1 MIARITHISRLNS
14 VTKAFFIKCKR
25 VHFSCASI
33 FVCVFFLHLKLN
45 TQFKR
50 YKWFLECFARLLL
63 SVSCTQRLAAL
74 HFQMPYF
81 IDAILKISFITL
93 FFLHFCRRIHCKHF
107 SLLFKIIATSFILS
121 DINWVKNKFSF
132 EPTQR
137 TKTLFQLNI
146 LNFII
151 YFFFVCVCGQ
161 PEFFYLNA
169 SIFYLNTSHF
179 T

>member
-1 MIARITHISRLNS
+1 MIFGMFCTTAS
-14 VTKAFFIKCKR
+14 
-25 VHFSCASI
+25 FSL
-33 FVCVFFLHLKLN
+33 LHSTLSCFTFSNALLHR
-45 TQFKR
+45 R
-50 YKWFLECFARLLL
+50 YTENKFYH
-63 SVSCTQRLAAL
+63 AL
-74 HFQMPYF
+74 
-81 IDAILKISFITL
+81 
-93 FFLHFCRRIHCKHF
+93 FLHFCRRIHCKHF